1 MARIDNR
8 EMRDT
13 LHRETK
19 AKALGRLSSLPERR
33 VRLFEERIRYKG
45 EYRGAV
51 NRNGR
56 RHHAGARSTRIAGCG
71 LLRVALQRDR
81 AENHNPNAE
90 NAEAVAEALRT
101 GP

>member
-8 EMRDT
+8 EMSYT
-13 LHRETK
+13 LHRKTK
-19 AKALGRLSSLPERR
+19 AKALGRLSRLPERR

-45 EYRGAV
+45 EYRGAA

-81 AENHNPNAE
+81 AENHDPNAE
-90 NAEAVAEALRT
+90 DAEAVAEALRT